1 MKFRI
6 SGKDLGIFAIFA
18 VFLLYLCSLITGNIS
33 TFGKTGE
40 FSGLSPFPGLST
52 YLGATIIIFV
62 IFLILIFTSVSSY
75 IFERKKGV
83 GFEIGEKE
91 NKGYS
96 RWAKE
101 REMKNDAGVEVV
113 DPLAKDSE
121 FAGIP
126 LVNDG
131 KHLWVDNGQYHNLV
145 IGSTGSGKSQ
155 TIVEPMVELLIKKGE
170 SMIITDP
177 KGELYR
183 AASAYMKERGYNV
196 VVLNFRDPQNGNA
209 WNPLTLPYQY
219 YKEGNFD
226 KATELLDDVALN
238 ILYDPNNKSGD
249 PFWEKSAADY
259 FSGLSLGLFEDAE
272 QDEINLNSINF
283 MSTVGEE
290 KFAASNYIKEYF
302 TLKGEASNAYV
313 FASNTINSPTDTK
326 GGILAVFR
334 QKIRL
339 FASRQNLSEMLSY
352 SDFDLRN
359 IGKEKTAVFIVIHDE
374 KTTYHGL
381 ATIFIKQCYETLI
394 DVAQANGG
402 KLPFRTNFILDEF
415 ANMPPLK
422 DVTTMVTAARSRS
435 IRFTFI
441 IQNFAQLKSVYGNED
456 AETIKGNCGNLVY
469 LISTE
474 LAALEE
480 ISKMCGEVKSSDKD
494 KTASTPLVT
503 VTDLQKLKL
512 FEAII
517 IRWRLSPFKTSY
529 TPNFKMDWGHPKYD
543 AEFPTR
549 KVREIKLFDV
559 KEFTKKKKSEKIKN
573 SLNEKDGGVGG
584 TNPFLP
590 GNNPFGPKPSNPL
603 TPPSPNPFS
612 NEPKN
617 EGGLFGGLGG
627 GIDLDAM
634 MRDIDK
640 KIAELDAEEARQKEE
655 QAKLQNDKKK
665 EGGITPST
673 DVPPIP
679 QSSNIPPIPQASPVS
694 STPSVTSSGLSPFS
708 SQPTPSS
715 GIPPIT
721 TPSTQSGDIPTP
733 ASEAS
738 SLPKTGGV
746 SLLDDRLSGGLFDDE
761 ITIPDKP
768 FKNEPVVKD
777 VIPIAKDNEPVVKDV
792 NPVGENKIET
802 SVENSLPKTENINF
816 NDFKGDSL
824 PYNIFDSNETKI
836 SLSSEKPNI
845 AVATSSPVE
854 EVEDEYD
861 KLPKV
866 ENASIIQPNYNHGTV
881 VKAND
886 DINDYN
892 IYNSVPN
899 IIGSIKDEKTSNL
912 DTNIELP
919 KKEVNI
925 APELSEIPKE
935 REVIKTSFGPTPQL
949 KTESPLPDPTPLKQ
963 PEKTNINID
972 PDKIVVD
979 NHTISDDEF
988 FDDFFGDE

>member
-1 MKFRI
+1 MKFRV
-6 SGKDLGIFAIFA
+6 SGKDLGTFAIFA
-18 VFLLYLCSLITGNIS
+18 VFLLYLCSLITSNIS
-33 TFGKTGE
+33 SFGKTGT
-40 FSGLSPFPGLST
+40 FSGLSPIPGLTT
-52 YLGATIIIFV
+52 YLGATLVLFV

-75 IFERKKGV
+75 IFERKKGL
-83 GFEIGEKE
+83 GFEIGEKD

-101 REMKNDAGVEVV
+101 KEMKNDAGVEVV
-113 DPLAKDSE
+113 DPLTKDSE
-121 FAGIP
+121 YAGIP

-183 AASAYMKERGYNV
+183 AASEYMRERGYNV

-226 KATELLDDVALN
+226 KATELLDDVGLN

-259 FSGLSLGLFEDAE
+259 FSGLALGLFEDAE
-272 QDEINLNSINF
+272 QDEINLNSINY

-326 GGILAVFR
+326 GGILSVFR

-339 FASRQNLSEMLSY
+339 FASRQNLSEMLAY

-394 DVAQANGG
+394 DVAQSNGG

-422 DVTTMVTAARSRS
+422 DVTTMVTAARSRD

-529 TPNFKMDWGHPKYD
+529 TPNFKMDWGHPKHD

-549 KVREIKLFDV
+549 KVRDIKLFDV

-573 SLNEKDGGVGG
+573 SLNEPGAPNMGG
-584 TNPFLP
+584 NPFATP
-590 GNNPFGPKPSNPL
+590 GSNPFATPGSNPFAPKGPSSL
-603 TPPSPNPFS
+603 SPSPNPFASEPNSS
-612 NEPKN
+612 NN
-617 EGGLFGGLGG
+617 GGGGGLFGGLGG

-655 QAKLQNDKKK
+655 QAKLQNSKK
-665 EGGITPST
+665 EE
-673 DVPPIP
+673 
-679 QSSNIPPIPQASPVS
+679 
-694 STPSVTSSGLSPFS
+694 SV
-708 SQPTPSS
+708 PTPE
-715 GIPPIT
+715 P
-721 TPSTQSGDIPTP
+721 P
-733 ASEAS
+733 ASSPAPVAPVNNDKPAIPEIKPDA
-738 SLPKTGGV
+738 SLPKNGGL
-746 SLLDDRLSGGLFDDE
+746 SLLDDRLAGGVFDDDL
-761 ITIPDKP
+761 IIDSKPTI
-768 FKNEPVVKD
+768 KD
-777 VIPIAKDNEPVVKDV
+777 VEPI
-792 NPVGENKIET
+792 
-802 SVENSLPKTENINF
+802 PKTEPKAEENNT
-816 NDFKGDSL
+816 FKPTGDLQS
-824 PYNIFDSNETKI
+824 YNIFDTGETKI
-836 SLSSEKPNI
+836 SLTNDKPNI

-854 EVEDEYD
+854 ELDEEFD

-866 ENASIIQPNYNHGTV
+866 ENASIIQPNYNHGTA
-881 VKAND
+881 VKPDSMA
-886 DINDYN
+886 DYN
-892 IYNSVPN
+892 IYNKVPN
-899 IIGSIKDEKTSNL
+899 IMEDV
-912 DTNIELP
+912 
-919 KKEVNI
+919 KKETLN
-925 APELSEIPKE
+925 IPKE
-935 REVIKTSFGPTPQL
+935 EPISPSKPATSMTDTFNIYGEQKEEPKVITSSFGPTP
-949 KTESPLPDPTPLKQ
+949 KPTPE
-963 PEKTNINID
+963 PEKERTNINVD
-972 PDKIVVD
+972 LDKI
-979 NHTISDDEF
+979 NIESHNTISDDEF
-988 FDDFFGDE
+988 FDDFFGE